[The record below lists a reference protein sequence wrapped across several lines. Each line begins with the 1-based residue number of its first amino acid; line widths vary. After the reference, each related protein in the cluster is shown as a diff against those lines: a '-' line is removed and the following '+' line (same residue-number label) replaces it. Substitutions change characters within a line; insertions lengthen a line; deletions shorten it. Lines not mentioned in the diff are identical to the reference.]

1 MADEGDGKP
10 WPEQRGGGGGGAEVT
25 AAAGAATASGGW
37 LGGGELLLNVTLL
50 VLVALAAYQLYR
62 RWGKRDG
69 AGGAAQQGQA
79 AALPRMKRRDFT
91 LEQLREYDGARTPR
105 ILLAVNGKVFDVTK
119 GSKFYG
125 PEGPYGIFAGRD
137 ASRGLATF
145 CLDKDALREEYDD
158 LSDLNAVQMESVR
171 EWEMQFKEKYDYVGR
186 LLKPGEE
193 PSEYTDEEDTKDHTK
208 QQD

>member
-1 MADEGDGKP
+1 MADDGDGRIRT
-10 WPEQRGGGGGGAEVT
+10 EGSSSSSSSSSDGGPGGGGAAEPP
-25 AAAGAATASGGW
+25 AG
-37 LGGGELLLNVTLL
+37 EMLLNVGLLAL
-50 VLVALAAYQLYR
+50 VLLAAYQLYL
-62 RWGKRDG
+62 RWATRSGP
-69 AGGAAQQGQA
+69 GAAARQSQA
-79 AALPRMKRRDFT
+79 AALPRMKRRDFS
-91 LEQLREYDGARTPR
+91 LEQLREFDGARNPR

-145 CLDKDALREEYDD
+145 CLDKDALRDEYDD

-208 QQD
+208 QE

>member
-1 MADEGDGKP
+1 MADDGDGKLRT
-10 WPEQRGGGGGGAEVT
+10 EQGGGGGSSPEET
-25 AAAGAATASGGW
+25 AAGSW
-37 LGGGELLLNVTLL
+37 LGGSGGLDMLLSLALL
-50 VLVALAAYQLYR
+50 AIVALAAYRLYR
-62 RWGKRDG
+62 RWGKRSG
-69 AGGAAQQGQA
+69 AGGAAQQGLVDS
-79 AALPRMKRRDFT
+79 LPRMKRRDFT
-91 LEQLREYDGARTPR
+91 LEQLREYDGARAAR

-145 CLDKDALREEYDD
+145 CLDKDALRDEYDD

-208 QQD
+208 QE

>member
-1 MADEGDGKP
+1 MADDGDGKLRT
-10 WPEQRGGGGGGAEVT
+10 EQGGGGGGGSSSSSEET
-25 AAAGAATASGGW
+25 AAGSW
-37 LGGGELLLNVTLL
+37 LGGSGGLDMLLSLALL
-50 VLVALAAYQLYR
+50 AIVALAAYRLYR
-62 RWGKRDG
+62 RWGKRSG
-69 AGGAAQQGQA
+69 VGGAAQQGQA
-79 AALPRMKRRDFT
+79 DSLPRMKRRDFT
-91 LEQLREYDGARTPR
+91 LEQLREYDGARAAR

-145 CLDKDALREEYDD
+145 CLDKDALKDEYDD

-208 QQD
+208 QE

>member
-1 MADEGDGKP
+1 MADDGDGKLRT
-10 WPEQRGGGGGGAEVT
+10 EQGGGGGGSPEETEAA
-25 AAAGAATASGGW
+25 AAAGSW
-37 LGGGELLLNVTLL
+37 LWGGGGMLLNVTLL
-50 VLVALAAYQLYR
+50 ALAVLAAYQLYR
-62 RWGKRDG
+62 RWGKRSE
-69 AGGAAQQGQA
+69 AGGAAQQSQA
-79 AALPRMKRRDFT
+79 SSLPRMKRGDFT
-91 LEQLREYDGARTPR
+91 LEQLREYDGSRSPR

-145 CLDKDALREEYDD
+145 RLDKEALRDEYDD

-208 QQD
+208 QD

>member
-1 MADEGDGKP
+1 MADDGDGKLRT
-10 WPEQRGGGGGGAEVT
+10 EQGGGGGSSSSPEET
-25 AAAGAATASGGW
+25 AAGSW
-37 LGGGELLLNVTLL
+37 LGGSGGLDMLLSLALL
-50 VLVALAAYQLYR
+50 AIVALAAYRLYR
-62 RWGKRDG
+62 RWGKRSG
-69 AGGAAQQGQA
+69 AGGAAQQGLVDS
-79 AALPRMKRRDFT
+79 LPRMKRRDFT
-91 LEQLREYDGARTPR
+91 LEQLREYDGARAAR

-145 CLDKDALREEYDD
+145 CLDKDALRDEYDD

-208 QQD
+208 QE

>member
-1 MADEGDGKP
+1 MADDGDGKLRT
-10 WPEQRGGGGGGAEVT
+10 EQGGGGGPEETEA
-25 AAAGAATASGGW
+25 AAAGSW
-37 LGGGELLLNVTLL
+37 LWGGGLLLNVTLL
-50 VLVALAAYQLYR
+50 ALVALAAYQLYR
-62 RWGKRDG
+62 RWGKRSG
-69 AGGAAQQGQA
+69 AGGAAQQSQA
-79 AALPRMKRRDFT
+79 SPLPRMKRGDFT

-119 GSKFYG
+119 GGKFYG

-145 CLDKDALREEYDD
+145 RLDKDALRDEYDD

-208 QQD
+208 LD